1 MSDHHHNLCHPSG
14 LPHSYAPPA
23 MQSTAGAQ
31 STSQSS
37 QRSDPVRA
45 NNMGDGPVEGP
56 LGPQRSVE
64 AEPRVEVTAGVL
76 EPAVDTE
83 PNDDPSPDTLIKL
96 LRIDLD
102 ERMDSF
108 RASAEDLSPE
118 LRKYVCEE
126 SQEDFEIE
134 LEEPGNSRN
143 LINRRNELEVLK
155 AFSRKLGRWER
166 RLDEVLR
173 EPP

>member
-1 MSDHHHNLCHPSG
+1 M
-14 LPHSYAPPA
+14 
-23 MQSTAGAQ
+23 
-31 STSQSS
+31 
-37 QRSDPVRA
+37 
-45 NNMGDGPVEGP
+45 
-56 LGPQRSVE
+56 E

-83 PNDDPSPDTLIKL
+83 PKDDPSPYTLIKVQL

-108 RASAEDLSPE
+108 RASCEDLSPE

-126 SQEDFEIE
+126 SQEDFEIG

-143 LINRRNELEVLK
+143 QINRRNELEVLT